1 MNTIPTIN
9 SIYQSL
15 EKDLKSKLN
24 LDDDQFRKVLSA
36 VTSVLAAQFKLHYLH
51 AQDIQRNLYPDTA
64 DLAENGGEL
73 ERLGRIYLNR
83 NPNPATAGVY
93 TVSLVGEANAVIR
106 ANLTFKAN
114 ENSNA
119 PSFLFVTDSETIL
132 TGANDTIQIRSFE
145 GGNASLLNVG
155 DELTI
160 TEPVIGVEQ
169 VVTVESVDEQP
180 KEAETIDDY
189 RQAILD
195 AIQLE
200 PQGGAKTDYRLWA
213 ADAQG
218 VRRVYPYVKNGAA
231 GTVQVFVEATEGD
244 STDGHGTPSAAILSD
259 VADVIE
265 FDPDDTRPT
274 NERGR
279 RPIQAILEVLPIDL
293 VPVDVTVTNLDT
305 DTSAIRTAIENNLK
319 IYLATV
325 RPFISGADLPQN
337 QNDVLYSARLS
348 AVVTDILDSGNFFT
362 DFTLEVNGVAGTS
375 FQFTGSNIPYL
386 RNLTFD

>member
-1 MNTIPTIN
+1 MNSIPTIN
-9 SIYQSL
+9 NIYSAL

-24 LDDDQFRKVLSA
+24 LDDDQLRKALSA
-36 VTSVLAAQFKLHYLH
+36 MTSVFSAQLKLLYLH
-51 AQDIQRNLYPDTA
+51 NEDVMRNLYPDTA
-64 DLAENGGEL
+64 DTAENGGQL
-73 ERLGRIYLNR
+73 ERLGRIRLNR
-83 NPNPATAGVY
+83 NPRPATAGVY
-93 TVSLVGEANAVIR
+93 TVSLVGEENAVIR

-119 PSFLFVTDSETIL
+119 PSFLFVTDNETIL
-132 TGANDTIQIRSFE
+132 TGSNDMIQIRSFE

-169 VVTVESVDEQP
+169 VVVVESVDEQP
-180 KEAETIDDY
+180 KEAEPISDY
-189 RQAILD
+189 RQTVLD
-195 AIQLE
+195 AFQLE
-200 PQGGAKTDYRLWA
+200 PQGGARTDYRLWA
-213 ADAQG
+213 ADVQG
-218 VRRVYPYVKNGAA
+218 VRRVYPYVKNGDS
-231 GTVQVFVEATEGD
+231 GTVQVFVEAAEGD
-244 STDGHGTPSAAILSD
+244 STDGNGTPSQAILD
-259 VADVIE
+259 EVAEVIE

-293 VPVDVTVTNLDT
+293 VPVDVTVTGLDT
-305 DTSAIRTAIENNLK
+305 DTTAIRQSIESNLK
-319 IYLATV
+319 IYLSTV

-337 QNDVLYSARLS
+337 QNDVLYAARLS

-375 FQFTGSNIPYL
+375 FKFTGSNIPYL
-386 RNLTFD
+386 RNLIFD